1 MEMSSAFAV
10 HYETVSLARKIVL
23 VDRSLTRN
31 LVRSRTDRSGAL
43 FIFYLFYILKVFLK
57 EGMLQKDL
65 ISGVASNPYPLPII
79 SELLRLVALTRS
91 TNFITSPTSKY
102 TSPRKPLMA
111 PSDVQF

>member
-31 LVRSRTDRSGAL
+31 LVRSRTDRSGAF

-79 SELLRLVALTRS
+79 SELLRLAALTQHQLHHIS
-91 TNFITSPTSKY
+91 NE
-102 TSPRKPLMA
+102 
-111 PSDVQF
+111 